1 MAGGKLKAV
10 KKTMKFLVQQM
21 SAEDR
26 LSIVTFSDDV
36 RFKQQATVLS
46 QITMSS
52 SVHMILPKAC

>member
-10 KKTMKFLVQQM
+10 KETMKFLVQQM

-36 RFKQQATVLS
+36 RFKR
-46 QITMSS
+46 
-52 SVHMILPKAC
+52 